1 MRVERFEVEIA
12 DPLKGRAVKRPIPD
26 YETLELADLG
36 ARSAWSTSRSWRARS
51 RAPPSGG
58 SPAWRTTAPG
68 SSARSRGGSCALG
81 ESSLSSWLSRKL
93 LKPLQIG
100 MQDMPERMKLT
111 VVLRREEDGGYSA
124 QCLELPGCV
133 SEGDTWEEALE
144 NIKEAILGY
153 LEAFPEEIEKLK
165 EEEKETVGAVV

>member
-1 MRVERFEVEIA
+1 M
-12 DPLKGRAVKRPIPD
+12 
-26 YETLELADLG
+26 
-36 ARSAWSTSRSWRARS
+36 
-51 RAPPSGG
+51 
-58 SPAWRTTAPG
+58 
-68 SSARSRGGSCALG
+68 
-81 ESSLSSWLSRKL
+81 SSWLSRKL

-165 EEEKETVGAVV
+165 EEEKETVEAVV

>member
-1 MRVERFEVEIA
+1 M
-12 DPLKGRAVKRPIPD
+12 
-26 YETLELADLG
+26 
-36 ARSAWSTSRSWRARS
+36 
-51 RAPPSGG
+51 
-58 SPAWRTTAPG
+58 
-68 SSARSRGGSCALG
+68 
-81 ESSLSSWLSRKL
+81 SRKL

-165 EEEKETVGAVV
+165 EEEKETVEAVV

>member
-1 MRVERFEVEIA
+1 
-12 DPLKGRAVKRPIPD
+12 
-26 YETLELADLG
+26 
-36 ARSAWSTSRSWRARS
+36 
-51 RAPPSGG
+51 
-58 SPAWRTTAPG
+58 
-68 SSARSRGGSCALG
+68 
-81 ESSLSSWLSRKL
+81 
-93 LKPLQIG
+93 
-100 MQDMPERMKLT
+100 MPERMKLT

-165 EEEKETVGAVV
+165 EEEKETVEAVV

>member
-1 MRVERFEVEIA
+1 
-12 DPLKGRAVKRPIPD
+12 
-26 YETLELADLG
+26 
-36 ARSAWSTSRSWRARS
+36 
-51 RAPPSGG
+51 
-58 SPAWRTTAPG
+58 
-68 SSARSRGGSCALG
+68 
-81 ESSLSSWLSRKL
+81 
-93 LKPLQIG
+93 LQIG

-165 EEEKETVGAVV
+165 EEEKETVEAVV

>member
-1 MRVERFEVEIA
+1 
-12 DPLKGRAVKRPIPD
+12 
-26 YETLELADLG
+26 
-36 ARSAWSTSRSWRARS
+36 
-51 RAPPSGG
+51 
-58 SPAWRTTAPG
+58 
-68 SSARSRGGSCALG
+68 
-81 ESSLSSWLSRKL
+81 
-93 LKPLQIG
+93 

-165 EEEKETVGAVV
+165 EEEKEAVGAVV

>member
-1 MRVERFEVEIA
+1 
-12 DPLKGRAVKRPIPD
+12 
-26 YETLELADLG
+26 
-36 ARSAWSTSRSWRARS
+36 
-51 RAPPSGG
+51 
-58 SPAWRTTAPG
+58 
-68 SSARSRGGSCALG
+68 
-81 ESSLSSWLSRKL
+81 
-93 LKPLQIG
+93 

-165 EEEKETVGAVV
+165 EEEKETVEAVV

>member
-1 MRVERFEVEIA
+1 
-12 DPLKGRAVKRPIPD
+12 
-26 YETLELADLG
+26 
-36 ARSAWSTSRSWRARS
+36 
-51 RAPPSGG
+51 
-58 SPAWRTTAPG
+58 
-68 SSARSRGGSCALG
+68 
-81 ESSLSSWLSRKL
+81 
-93 LKPLQIG
+93 

-111 VVLRREEDGGYSA
+111 VVLRREEEGGYSA

-165 EEEKETVGAVV
+165 EEEKETVEAVV

>member
-1 MRVERFEVEIA
+1 MEV
-12 DPLKGRAVKRPIPD
+12 
-26 YETLELADLG
+26 
-36 ARSAWSTSRSWRARS
+36 
-51 RAPPSGG
+51 
-58 SPAWRTTAPG
+58 
-68 SSARSRGGSCALG
+68 
-81 ESSLSSWLSRKL
+81 
-93 LKPLQIG
+93 
-100 MQDMPERMKLT
+100 QDMPERMKLT

-165 EEEKETVGAVV
+165 EEEKETVEAVV

>member
-1 MRVERFEVEIA
+1 MGV
-12 DPLKGRAVKRPIPD
+12 
-26 YETLELADLG
+26 
-36 ARSAWSTSRSWRARS
+36 
-51 RAPPSGG
+51 
-58 SPAWRTTAPG
+58 
-68 SSARSRGGSCALG
+68 
-81 ESSLSSWLSRKL
+81 
-93 LKPLQIG
+93 
-100 MQDMPERMKLT
+100 QDMPERMKLT

-165 EEEKETVGAVV
+165 EEEKETVEAVV